1 MALTNSQK
9 MLILVVLLLILGYFI
24 YNSCDSFKSVEKFAG
39 NASSST
45 GSPYSNKD
53 TMSMDSTMTS
63 NSSMSSGSNA
73 SSMSSGSNASSMS
86 YDSDESSVSTASDAT
101 EPDYTMNVQTNASV
115 VPSAETM
122 DIRRGKN
129 ANNTKSY
136 KSMNYKDAPRGGS
149 GDLDK
154 FFMDGNVE
162 NTGNNT
168 QFSAADNVSDKYAAY
183 QTAKNGVGKS
193 DEGLLPVEEKDW
205 FEDVT
210 PTKIKNR
217 HLINIYRP
225 VGVNTIS
232 SSLKNPSL
240 DLRGTPANAKTVV
253 SPFLNSSIEPD
264 HNIRGLCM

>member
-24 YNSCDSFKSVEKFAG
+24 YNNCDSFKSVEKFSG
-39 NASSST
+39 NNAVASS
-45 GSPYSNKD
+45 YSNND
-53 TMSMDSTMTS
+53 LESFDSSLSSS
-63 NSSMSSGSNA
+63 NVSSMSSGSNA
-73 SSMSSGSNASSMS
+73 SSMSSNASSAS
-86 YDSDESSVSTASDAT
+86 FASTEDTASTASQ
-101 EPDYTMNVQTNASV
+101 DYAMNVQTNASV
-115 VPSAETM
+115 VPSAETI

-129 ANNTKSY
+129 ANNTKAY
-136 KSMNYKDAPRGGS
+136 KAMNYKDSPRGGS

-154 FFMDGNVE
+154 FFMDGDVE

-183 QTAKNGVGKS
+183 QTAKSGSSGKS

>member
-39 NASSST
+39 NASSSVA
-45 GSPYSNKD
+45 SPYSNKD

-86 YDSDESSVSTASDAT
+86 YDSDESSVSTASNAT

-129 ANNTKSY
+129 ANNTN
-136 KSMNYKDAPRGGS
+136 M
-149 GDLDK
+149 
-154 FFMDGNVE
+154 
-162 NTGNNT
+162 
-168 QFSAADNVSDKYAAY
+168 
-183 QTAKNGVGKS
+183 
-193 DEGLLPVEEKDW
+193 
-205 FEDVT
+205 
-210 PTKIKNR
+210 KI
-217 HLINIYRP
+217 
-225 VGVNTIS
+225 V
-232 SSLKNPSL
+232 
-240 DLRGTPANAKTVV
+240 
-253 SPFLNSSIEPD
+253 
-264 HNIRGLCM
+264 